1 MPAPYSLDLRQKAIS
16 AYEDGE
22 GTQEEITERFSIN
35 VSTLRNWLIRKR
47 KTGDIKPKEH
57 IYRGRKVVIG
67 EEGASFIQEMV
78 KEKPDILIKDIQVS
92 YKEKFNIQAAQAM
105 VSRVFKKLDL
115 RRKKKSRHAQEQ
127 EREDVKKKEKTG
139 KKR

>member
-1 MPAPYSLDLRQKAIS
+1 
-16 AYEDGE
+16 
-22 GTQEEITERFSIN
+22 
-35 VSTLRNWLIRKR
+35 
-47 KTGDIKPKEH
+47 
-57 IYRGRKVVIG
+57 
-67 EEGASFIQEMV
+67 MV

-115 RRKKKSRHAQEQ
+115 RRKKKSRYAQEQ